1 MGESNSGGGK
11 SAKALQ
17 AEASSLSTRIEGWKR
32 GEHSGE
38 NVA

>member
-17 AEASSLSTRIEGWKR
+17 AEASSLRTRIARLEKR
-32 GEHSGE
+32 GNIAERM
-38 NVA
+38 